1 MRRALARGHRLK
13 RGAER
18 SLFLLPAIVLLMIF
32 IAYPIG
38 ATIVLSFVPRDQG
51 ADSDIAAQFPTL
63 DNYEYVLTNRE
74 TLNTGNIPKGNFPL
88 GTLIHNGLWIAIH
101 LPLTLFIGLA
111 LALILRDVKGSSV
124 VKGAVF
130 LGMVTPMIVA
140 GVILRYIYET
150 NVGFVPAFFKLIGVD
165 SLSHNWLTFPQTAL
179 FGLIFG
185 SVWLWTGFSL
195 IVYSAGLTT
204 IPREYFEAAKID
216 GASAFRTFTRITFPL
231 LRPITLVVVT
241 MTILWELKI
250 FDIVYAAVS
259 ITGGPG
265 GAADVMAVQMFRYA
279 FQASEFERAAVVA
292 SLLTMLTLLA
302 TVWLVRRLV
311 RR

>member
-1 MRRALARGHRLK
+1 MRKVFVRKHRL
-13 RGAER
+13 RQRAER

-38 ATIVLSFVPRDQG
+38 ATIFLSFVPREQG
-51 ADSDIAAQFPTL
+51 SGSDAAAQFPTL
-63 DNYEYVLTNRE
+63 ENYEYVLTNRE
-74 TLNTGNIPKGNFPL
+74 TLNPGNIPAGDFPM
-88 GTLIHNGLWIAIH
+88 GTLIHNGIWIGIH
-101 LPLTLFIGLA
+101 LPLTMFIGLG

-150 NVGFVPAFFKLIGVD
+150 NVGFVPAFFELIGIE

-204 IPREYFEAAKID
+204 IPKEYFEAAKID
-216 GASAFRTFTRITFPL
+216 GASRWQTTQYLHRFP
-231 LRPITLVVVT
+231 I
-241 MTILWELKI
+241 ILPCCSRCSQP
-250 FDIVYAAVS
+250 ANSAQVS
-259 ITGGPG
+259 
-265 GAADVMAVQMFRYA
+265 
-279 FQASEFERAAVVA
+279 
-292 SLLTMLTLLA
+292 
-302 TVWLVRRLV
+302 
-311 RR
+311 